1 MDDSRSCV
9 CVHRGA
15 GSPGH
20 SRVVGKQEFYIEPA
34 LERQFE
40 NPITPFL
47 PHPSRVLGQNSRYTD
62 DTQSAGSFVFPTAI
76 YRELRCARC
85 LVITTCS
92 NLLSPFNCDIKPG
105 TRPYPLYAPLSP
117 PNT

>member
-9 CVHRGA
+9 CRPPRREPECGEPNVRLRPA
-15 GSPGH
+15 PA
-20 SRVVGKQEFYIEPA
+20 RPVAPVVVGKQEFYIEPA
-34 LERQFE
+34 LKRQFE

-76 YRELRCARC
+76 YRALRCDRC
-85 LVITTCS
+85 LVITT
-92 NLLSPFNCDIKPG
+92 
-105 TRPYPLYAPLSP
+105 
-117 PNT
+117 